1 MTDKKAERRDGAQRI
16 QAPRVQLPRVQLRAL
31 VLSLASGSWLRI
43 FDLEGVLT
51 DDQPEPIFD
60 GEADEVL
67 GTEGW
72 QRIRDE
78 YAIQIRAVEDPD
90 TVGPVIEVYI

>member
-1 MTDKKAERRDGAQRI
+1 MMGKNAERRDGAQRI
-16 QAPRVQLPRVQLRAL
+16 QTPRVQLPRVQLRSLAPT
-31 VLSLASGSWLRI
+31 LASGSWLRI

-60 GEADEVL
+60 GEADEVFAAK
-67 GTEGW
+67 GW

-78 YAIQIRAVEDPD
+78 DVILIRAVEDPD